1 MKKSEKGFYFFTVA
15 LAACFLLLFER
26 PASPQEAGWV
36 VLASVKA
43 RPVSMGGAFTS
54 VRDDLSALDFNPAA
68 FTLDRSGDRPG
79 LQAFVNPAG
88 PWLALKNRRMT
99 GDGTVPLGLCL
110 RGLGFSA
117 GRINVGL
124 LLGEE
129 SLSDVSRLQKEDPFD
144 GAGYPVQRN
153 ASLGVSFALSQRASL
168 GAAGEWFIR
177 DKWKNAEF
185 GYRYG
190 LILQPRANLAV
201 GLFYM
206 ELPDTVRNGRSVLEN
221 LSDGS
226 LNVGVSIEPWRFMR
240 ISLDIRNVSDED
252 KPSVREPH
260 AGLEIIPW
268 RHLSVR
274 GGYAR
279 STDGKQETVSCG
291 IGLFDLNRIF
301 FSDRHFTR
309 PFFGLQTG
317 WARQKNPAGSS
328 DWIFL
333 TCLVRIG

>member
-1 MKKSEKGFYFFTVA
+1 MKTSRNRFPFPAFA
-15 LAACFLLLFER
+15 LAGCLILLFGK
-26 PASPQEAGWV
+26 PASPQETAWI

-54 VRDDLSALDFNPAA
+54 VRDDLPALDFNPAA
-68 FTLDRSGDRPG
+68 FTLDRTGDRPG

-88 PWLALKNRRMT
+88 PWLAVKNRRMT
-99 GDGTVPLGLCL
+99 DDGTVPLGLCL

-117 GRINVGL
+117 GRINAGL

-129 SLSDVSRLQKEDPFD
+129 SLSDVSRLKKEDPFD
-144 GAGYPVQRN
+144 GAGYPAQRN
-153 ASLGVSFALSQRASL
+153 AALGVSFALSQRASL
-168 GAAGEWFIR
+168 GVAGEWFIR
-177 DKWKNAEF
+177 DKWQNAEF

-190 LILQPRANLAV
+190 LILQPRANLTV

-226 LNVGVSIEPWRFMR
+226 LNVGVSAEPWRFMR
-240 ISLDIRNVSDED
+240 ISIDIRNVSDED

-260 AGLEIIPW
+260 AGLEITPY

-291 IGLFDLNRIF
+291 FGLFDLNRIF
-301 FSDRHFTR
+301 FSDRSFAR